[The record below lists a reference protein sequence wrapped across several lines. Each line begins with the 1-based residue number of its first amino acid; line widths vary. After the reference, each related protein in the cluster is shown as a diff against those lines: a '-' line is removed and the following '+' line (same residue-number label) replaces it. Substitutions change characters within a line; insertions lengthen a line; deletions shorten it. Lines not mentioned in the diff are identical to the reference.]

1 MSIKISTPDISDKY
15 PELKFLNIQFKNFGA
30 KESFL
35 GEILTATCPEDNS
48 KVKEILNQPGDGRI
62 LIVDG
67 QASFKVALM
76 GDMIAEQ
83 AVKNNWAGVIINGCV
98 RDVEILN
105 SLDVGIFAIGVVP
118 RKSEKLDRGSLS
130 DDIRIGDSQISSG
143 QWAYA
148 DLNGVIISDCELD
161 LS

>member
-1 MSIKISTPDISDKY
+1 
-15 PELKFLNIQFKNFGA
+15 
-30 KESFL
+30 
-35 GEILTATCPEDNS
+35 
-48 KVKEILNQPGDGRI
+48 
-62 LIVDG
+62 
-67 QASFKVALM
+67 M
-76 GDMIAEQ
+76 GDMIAKQ

-105 SLDVGIFAIGVVP
+105 SLNLGIFALGAVP
-118 RKSEKLDRGSLS
+118 RKSEKLDRGSLR

-161 LS
+161 LP

>member
-30 KESFL
+30 KKSFL
-35 GEILTATCPEDNS
+35 GKILTATCPEDNS
-48 KVKEILNQPGDGRI
+48 KVKEILNQPGDGRV

-98 RDVEILN
+98 RDIEILN
-105 SLDVGIFAIGVVP
+105 SLDIGIFAIGVVP
-118 RKSEKLDRGSLS
+118 RKSEKLDKGSLR

-143 QWAYA
+143 QWVYA

>member
-48 KVKEILNQPGDGRI
+48 KVKEILNEPGDGRV

-105 SLDVGIFAIGVVP
+105 SLDIGILAIGVVP
-118 RKSEKLDRGSLS
+118 RKSEKLDRGSLN